1 MHTFLAQTKR
11 IPILLTYIYF
21 FKLCGQYI
29 VDYASFVLA
38 DNMLSLMWLESRVSY
53 YRNSK
58 TLFSTKYI
66 YKKSL
71 ETPLRVLNKHLF

>member
-1 MHTFLAQTKR
+1 
-11 IPILLTYIYF
+11 
-21 FKLCGQYI
+21 
-29 VDYASFVLA
+29 
-38 DNMLSLMWLESRVSY
+38 MWLESRVSY